1 MMNWLNNLG
10 NKFRIF
16 MQGRYGSDQ
25 LNLALLIVSIV
36 LSFFVP
42 FIRVPFVGLISYIPL
57 IFCIYRMLSKNISKR
72 YEENRK
78 FMNFWHP
85 IWQNILRLKNK
96 SSKQLAR
103 LKDKD
108 HKYYTCPNCKKTLRV
123 PKGRGKIRITCPKCH
138 QEFSKRT

>member
-1 MMNWLNNLG
+1 MNWLNNLS
-10 NKFRIF
+10 NKLRTF

-25 LNLALLIVSIV
+25 LCLALLVVSII
-36 LSFFVP
+36 LSFLSPLTRSPIIGILSYVP
-42 FIRVPFVGLISYIPL
+42 LA
-57 IFCIYRMLSKNISKR
+57 FCIYRMFSKNISKR

-85 IWQNILRLKNK
+85 IWQKILGLKNK
-96 SSKQLAR
+96 CQKQVAH

-108 HKYYTCPNCKKTLRV
+108 HKYYKCPNCKKTLRV

>member
-1 MMNWLNNLG
+1 MEWLK
-10 NKFRIF
+10 KFETWLKKV
-16 MQGRYGSDQ
+16 MYGRYGSDQ
-25 LNLALLIVSIV
+25 LSLALLILSII
-36 LSFFVP
+36 LSFIAP
-42 FIRVPFVGLISYIPL
+42 LTRLSIIGMLSYIPL
-57 IFCIYRMLSKNISKR
+57 VLCIYRMFSKNISKR

-85 IWQNILRLKNK
+85 IHQKLIGFKNK
-96 SSKQLAR
+96 GTQKMGH

-108 HKYYTCPNCKKTLRV
+108 HKYYKCPNCHQSLRV